1 MRFIHVSDINIGAN
15 PDSDKSWG
23 KERAGDFK
31 DTLKKVVDKAKEID
45 CDLLLISGNLFCHL
59 PVTRELSEVNLLFSS
74 IPATRVVIVAG
85 SSDRLR
91 KNSSV
96 LSFKW
101 SSNVSC
107 VLGENFEKIKL
118 PALHTTVYAASQTE
132 EKRDIKALIREMSEE
147 AGKEPEYINILLMYN
162 EAYGD
167 EDAEA
172 EIRDIIAGSSFSY
185 AALGGRHEHYELIR
199 ERCAYA
205 GYLSPVGMS
214 TPGEHGILVGDIS
227 LASKRM
233 PGFDFIKMADIAYIP
248 IRIEIN
254 AAVSS
259 DELERTV
266 AGEIEKRGEKNI
278 YKLKITGKRN
288 PDTVIDFKDLKKR
301 YRIEETVD
309 ETEPEYD
316 FSKLFAEHPDDIIG
330 YYISSVMKD
339 DEDRGSLE
347 KRAMY
352 YAVDALLSTER
363 KRS

>member
-31 DTLKKVVDKAKEID
+31 DTLRKVVDKAKEID
-45 CDLLLISGNLFCHL
+45 CDLLLISGNLFCHQ
-59 PVTRELSEVNLLFSS
+59 PVTKELAEVNLLFSS
-74 IPATRVVIVAG
+74 IPATRVVIIAG
-85 SSDRLR
+85 SGDRLR

-101 SSNVSC
+101 SSNVSY
-107 VLGENFEKIKL
+107 VLGDSFERIKL
-118 PALHTTVYAASQTE
+118 PALHTTVYAVSQTE
-132 EKRDIKALIREMSEE
+132 EKRDVNALIREMNAE
-147 AGKEPEYINILLMYN
+147 AEKEPEYINILLMYN
-162 EAYGD
+162 EGYGD
-167 EDAEA
+167 EQSEA
-172 EIRDIIAGSSFSY
+172 EIRELVAGSSFSY
-185 AALGGRHEHYELIR
+185 AALGGRREHYELIR
-199 ERCAYA
+199 ERCAYS
-205 GYLSPVGMS
+205 GCLSPLGMS

-227 LASKRM
+227 LASKKM
-233 PGFDFIKMADIAYIP
+233 PGFDFVKIADIAYIP

-254 AAVSS
+254 GTVTT
-259 DELERTV
+259 DELLQTAER
-266 AGEIEKRGEKNI
+266 EMKRRGEKNI
-278 YKLKITGKRN
+278 YKLRITGKRN
-288 PDTVIDFKDLKKR
+288 PETIIDFKGLKKR

-316 FSKLFAEHPDDIIG
+316 FPKLFSEHPDDIIG

-339 DEDRGSLE
+339 EEDRGNLE